1 MSGSG
6 RVGCLAQPAFSSAKP
21 ALCSAQPQDSHAGQQ
36 QVRLGGDVSHCAGT
50 IMMVLLCLINALC
63 WGHAE
68 VLKGCL
74 KQATASTGCQ
84 GLVTGKCILNSID
97 VLLLQIDL
105 CPSRDIFRLYIAL
118 HSVAA

>member
-1 MSGSG
+1 
-6 RVGCLAQPAFSSAKP
+6 
-21 ALCSAQPQDSHAGQQ
+21 
-36 QVRLGGDVSHCAGT
+36 
-50 IMMVLLCLINALC
+50 MMVLWCLINALC